1 MLAYFSPK
9 WQFHNVKLA
18 SLCRVTLELKQFITG
33 SGVADAHCNHFPL
46 ISRGRYGSS
55 SRLPGKTVTY
65 LSVTHV

>member
-46 ISRGRYGSS
+46 ISR
-55 SRLPGKTVTY
+55 
-65 LSVTHV
+65 